1 MKKYTYPN
9 ACLMKLK
16 NRRVITERIEEKRI
30 GIIFKTTCETMEEC
44 DPSAHHVVYK
54 GKLKVT
60 SLVISTES
68 AFALYCAL
76 GSVLRMSDV
85 PKEHLILE

>member
-30 GIIFKTTCETMEEC
+30 GIIFKTTCETIKETGH
-44 DPSAHHVVYK
+44 SAHHEVIR
-54 GKLKVT
+54 GKVKIT
-60 SLVISTES
+60 SLAISSEA

-76 GSVLRMSDV
+76 GSVLRISDV